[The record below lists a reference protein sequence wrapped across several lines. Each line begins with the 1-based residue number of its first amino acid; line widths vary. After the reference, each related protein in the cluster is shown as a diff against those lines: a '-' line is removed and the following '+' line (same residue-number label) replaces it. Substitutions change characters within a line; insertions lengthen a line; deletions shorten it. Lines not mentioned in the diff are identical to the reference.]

1 MIGSLAL
8 EGVSPGFANPV
19 ADSQRV
25 FRRVLDAMSRPGRLI
40 DLDSGIAAASPH
52 LTAASALALTLL
64 DFETPVFVALDAD
77 GEAFANWLRFHCGC
91 PITVEPKAAAYAL
104 VLADLL
110 PALGQFYAGDP
121 KYPDRATTLIVV
133 CAALEGGAAVRLE
146 GPGIAETRRIAPSG
160 LPEDFWNQVRADR
173 SAFQLGVDIILTAGD
188 QIIAL
193 PRSTRIVPEN

>member
-1 MIGSLAL
+1 MIGSLTL

-40 DLDSGIAAASPH
+40 ELDSGVVVASSN
-52 LTAASALALTLL
+52 LTSASALALTLL
-64 DFETPVFVALDAD
+64 DFETSVLVALGAD
-77 GEAFANWLRFHCGC
+77 DERFANWLRFHCGC
-91 PITVEPKAAAYAL
+91 PITTEPKSAAYAL

-110 PALGQFYAGDP
+110 PPVDQFYAGDP

-133 CAALEGGAAVRLE
+133 CAALEGGQAIHLE
-146 GPGIAETRRIAPSG
+146 GPGMAETREISPVG
-160 LPEDFWNQVRADR
+160 LPEDFWSQVRADR
-173 SAFQLGVDIILTAGD
+173 SAFQLGVDIILTSGD

-193 PRSTRIVPEN
+193 PRSTRIVLEN